1 MTKIVLNTNYGLFS
15 LPRDCYNVLA
25 AARGLPIEN
34 ERDTVYPY
42 DIDRTDP
49 LLVRIVEA
57 MPDKG
62 DLSVITLR
70 SGAHY
75 RIHDYDG
82 WEYIEYRDDIAW
94 KVAS

>member
-1 MTKIVLNTNYGLFS
+1 VGSQSRTTTIPYTH
-15 LPRDCYNVLA
+15 
-25 AARGLPIEN
+25 
-34 ERDTVYPY
+34 Y

-75 RIHDYDG
+75 RIHEYDG
-82 WEYIEYRDDIAW
+82 WESIDYRDDMKW
-94 KVAS
+94 EVAD